1 MLSFYS
7 GCSSTFPIKQ
17 KVAARDS
24 NRSSTSSP
32 LSGPI
37 GKIRSSSG
45 TQSSLRALLRRKITD
60 TGPGVLLQSPDL
72 FRALLG
78 QERKDPD
85 ALSGQFG
92 HHIGPGTAVLSVD
105 CQCDYFCFFQQLF
118 RMADGFL
125 HTVFPLVN
133 LVSQVQ
139 YTIDLTRV

>member
-45 TQSSLRALLRRKITD
+45 TQSSLRAPLSRISCTVPVRLTLP
-60 TGPGVLLQSPDL
+60 PG
-72 FRALLG
+72 A
-78 QERKDPD
+78 K
-85 ALSGQFG
+85 
-92 HHIGPGTAVLSVD
+92 
-105 CQCDYFCFFQQLF
+105 
-118 RMADGFL
+118 
-125 HTVFPLVN
+125 
-133 LVSQVQ
+133 
-139 YTIDLTRV
+139 